1 MHTEIAGSILFSLR
15 RIIRAID
22 QHNKQLSFEYNLTV
36 PQLVSLRHLLL
47 HGPTSPGALAKA
59 VYLSQATIT
68 GIVDRLET
76 KGLIERQ
83 RHQTDRRKQIVTLTA
98 KGDEFARS
106 LPWPLQERFADSLAA
121 LDTEALEQI
130 DDTLKRIVD
139 MMEAPSMPVW
149 PYGEEDPDA
158 APPSERKLPS

>member
-1 MHTEIAGSILFSLR
+1 MQTEIAGSILFSLR

-22 QHNKQLSFEYNLTV
+22 QHNKQLSVEYNLTV

-47 HGPTSPGALAKA
+47 HGPSTPGNLAKA

-68 GIVDRLET
+68 GILDRMEA

-83 RHQTDRRKQIVTLTA
+83 RSQTDRRKQIVSLTQ

-106 LPWPLQERFADSLAA
+106 LPWPLQERFAQSLAE
-121 LDTEALEQI
+121 LDDAELASI
-130 DDTLKRIVD
+130 DETLKRIVD

-149 PYGEEDPDA
+149 PYGEEVPA
-158 APPSERKLPS
+158 GAEPPVAT